1 MSDTLIKRGHDVQRL
16 AWRSGLAQ
24 PLQAPARDPRLGAL
38 EHEVDELRRLLAESL
53 EERGKAIEAART
65 EARKD
70 ADAEHKRADADAL
83 TALRK
88 GVASAAEKVEAHFLK
103 EQTLALL
110 LAQVALERVFGE
122 APDFQGLV
130 TRAIRAQLH
139 ALRRGSVLTVRVSAD
154 DFGDEDALT
163 ELAATLGAGGINIA
177 HDPGLSSGECHI
189 DLRLGQVE
197 LSISQHWQSLQVE
210 LRRLADASDAA

>member
-1 MSDTLIKRGHDVQRL
+1 MSDTLIKRGHEVQRL
-16 AWRSGLAQ
+16 AWRNGLAQ
-24 PLQAPARDPRLGAL
+24 PMRTSARDPLLVAL
-38 EHEVDELRRLLAESL
+38 EHEVDELKRLLAESL
-53 EERGKAIEAART
+53 DERGKAIEAAST
-65 EARKD
+65 KARKD
-70 ADAEHKRADADAL
+70 AEAEHKRADADAL
-83 TALRK
+83 TALKK

-122 APDFQGLV
+122 AADFQDLV
-130 TRAIRAQLH
+130 TRAMRVQLH
-139 ALRRGSVLTVRVSAD
+139 ALRRGSVLSIRVSAD
-154 DFGDEDALT
+154 DFGDEDALA
-163 ELAATLGAGGINIA
+163 ELAATLGDGINIA

-197 LSISQHWQSLQVE
+197 LSISQHWQSLQDE